1 METILEIIKI
11 TLPAL
16 IVFLTIYFIM
26 KSYLAQQYQLQLLS
40 MKQKNVKHTI
50 HLKLQA
56 YERLMM
62 LCERISIPNLI
73 LRLRTRDMNVEEL
86 TNSMIL
92 AIQQESNHNLTQQ
105 VYITDELWNIITL
118 AKNETLNEISEVS
131 KKLDQSSLGTNLVN
145 AFTNSNE
152 LTSETIIAHAKK
164 AIKQEL
170 TLHMV

>member
-1 METILEIIKI
+1 
-11 TLPAL
+11 
-16 IVFLTIYFIM
+16 M

-56 YERLMM
+56 YERIMM

-73 LRLRTRDMNVEEL
+73 LRLRTRDMSVEEL
-86 TNSMIL
+86 SNSMIL
-92 AIQQESNHNLTQQ
+92 AIQQEFNHNLTQQ
-105 VYITDELWNIITL
+105 VYITDELWKIITL
-118 AKNETLNEISEVS
+118 AKNETLNEISEIS
-131 KKLDQSSLGTNLVN
+131 KNLDQSSLGTNLVN